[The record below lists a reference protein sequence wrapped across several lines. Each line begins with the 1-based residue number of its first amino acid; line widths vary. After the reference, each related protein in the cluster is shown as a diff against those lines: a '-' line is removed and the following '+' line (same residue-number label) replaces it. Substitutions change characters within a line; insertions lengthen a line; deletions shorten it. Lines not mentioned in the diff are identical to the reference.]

1 MDGVQKALNG
11 TVPPPFDPRCF
22 HRRIEVYAL
31 PPAAA
36 EVIRLTQSS
45 EVDADDVAAAVEK
58 DPGLAL
64 RLVQMS
70 NCSLF
75 ARLEQICSV
84 GEAVRFLGFRAVR
97 LAAVSLLLKALRD
110 DDNGDPRQEAY
121 WRHALTVSVAA
132 RHLSRAKRVWHPD
145 EAFLAALLMD
155 IAVPVILKMDLPC
168 YERMLG
174 PDRGH
179 PDPLEEGDCL
189 GAHHGDLAADCLE
202 KWGIPDHVVA
212 AVRGH
217 HFPETVVTPPEA
229 RPFAVLLEMAH
240 GLADCLC
247 RGEEGVSDMAARV
260 GRFWCGELGF
270 LPEELGPFLDH
281 LTEEVAAASA
291 VFELDVDVS
300 PDWAALAAHD
310 FPPPSVAST

>member
-1 MDGVQKALNG
+1 MNG
-11 TVPPPFDPRCF
+11 TAPPPFDPRCF
-22 HRRIEVYAL
+22 HRHIEIYAL

-45 EVDADDVAAAVEK
+45 DVDADDVAAAVEK

-110 DDNGDPRQEAY
+110 DDDGSPLHDAY
-121 WRHALTVSVAA
+121 WRHALAVSVAA
-132 RHLSRAKRVWHPD
+132 RHLARAKRLWHPD

-155 IAVPVILKMDLPC
+155 IAVPVILGMGVPEF
-168 YERMLG
+168 ERLLG

-189 GAHHGDLAADCLE
+189 GVHHGDLAADCLE
-202 KWGIPDHVVA
+202 KWGIPDHVTA
-212 AVRGH
+212 AIRGH
-217 HFPETVVTPPEA
+217 HFPETVVTPAEA
-229 RPFAVLLEMAH
+229 RPYAVLLEMAH
-240 GLADCLC
+240 GLAACL
-247 RGEEGVSDMAARV
+247 RGAEDGVGQMAARL

-270 LPEELGPFLDH
+270 LPEELGPFLEH
-281 LTEEVAAASA
+281 LIEEVAAASV

-300 PDWAALAAHD
+300 PDWASLAAQD
-310 FPPPSVAST
+310 FRSPSVVST